1 MSQIRKS
8 FVALALA
15 LSFGVAAIFGQT
27 TVHGYDRS
35 NMDTGAQACT
45 DFYQYASGGWLQNN
59 PIPAAYP
66 AWGVDNLLAERN
78 RETLRQI
85 LEAAAKNTNAPRG
98 SNEQKVGDY
107 YESCMDEQKIEAEG
121 LKPLE
126 PELALIAKIK
136 NARDLQQEIAHLH
149 AEGINAAF
157 AFGSTQDF
165 KNSEQVISGLF
176 QGGLGLPDR
185 DYYFKQDARSKEIR
199 DAYVQHVAKMF
210 ELMGDAPAQAS
221 AEAQTILDFETKLAD
236 ASLTRV
242 ELRDPNNLNNKIT
255 MVQLKALAPGFDWP
269 DYLKGIGLQR
279 PGDINVVPSKFFQR
293 LNEQVNN
300 VSINDWKTYLRWN
313 LINASAPALST
324 PFVNEDFNFYNKKLR
339 GTTEILPRWK
349 RCVSSTDRA
358 LGEAL
363 GQLYVQR
370 AFPPEAKKRALDM
383 VHNLIEALRSDL
395 QTLSWMSP
403 ATRQQATIKLNA
415 FIQKIGYPDRWR
427 DYSSL
432 QIDRSSYI
440 MNRLRAN
447 RFENTRDVNKIGK
460 PVDRTEWGMTPPTVN
475 AYYNPQINEIVF
487 PAGILQPPYFDP
499 QADDAYNYG
508 AMGAVIGHEM
518 THGFDDQGRQFDA
531 RGNLANWWTE
541 DDRKA
546 FEQRAECI
554 IKQFDAFVVE
564 GDIHEN
570 GKLVAGESIAD
581 LGGLVI
587 SYAAFQK
594 SQEGKPRKVIDG
606 FTPEQRFFLGYAQS
620 WATNIRPEYARLLA
634 NVDPHPL
641 PKFRVNGPLSNFP
654 AFAQAFSCK
663 ANDAM
668 VRPETDRCQIW

>member
-1 MSQIRKS
+1 MSQILKS
-8 FVALALA
+8 FIALALA
-15 LSFGVAAIFGQT
+15 VSFGVSTILGQT
-27 TVHGYDRS
+27 AIHGYDRS
-35 NMDTGAQACT
+35 NMDAGTQACT
-45 DFYQYASGGWLQNN
+45 DFYQYANGGWLNSN
-59 PIPAAYP
+59 PIPGAYP
-66 AWGVDNLLAERN
+66 AWGVDNLLSERN

-98 SNEQKVGDY
+98 SNEQKVGDFY
-107 YESCMDEQKIEAEG
+107 QSCMDEQRIEAEG

-126 PELALIAKIK
+126 PELALIAKI
-136 NARDLQQEIAHLH
+136 NNVRDLQQEIAHLH

-157 AFGSTQDF
+157 AFSSTQDF
-165 KNSEQVISGLF
+165 KNSDQVISGLF
-176 QGGLGLPDR
+176 QGGLGMPDR
-185 DYYFKQDARSKEIR
+185 DYYFKQDAKSKEIR
-199 DAYVQHVAKMF
+199 EAYVQHVAKML
-210 ELMGDAPAQAS
+210 ELMGDAPATAA

-255 MVQLKALAPGFDWP
+255 MAQLKALAPSIDWP
-269 DYLKGIGLQR
+269 NYLKGIGLNR

-293 LNEQVNN
+293 LNEQVSG
-300 VSINDWKTYLRWN
+300 VPLSDWKTYLRWN
-313 LINASAPALST
+313 LINAAAPALST
-324 PFVNEDFNFYNKKLR
+324 PFVNEDFNFYSKKLR

-349 RCVSSTDRA
+349 RCVTSTDRA

-403 ATRQQATIKLNA
+403 ATRQQAIIKLNA

-460 PVDRTEWGMTPPTVN
+460 PVDRAEWGMTPPTVN

-518 THGFDDQGRQFDA
+518 THGFDDEGRQFDA
-531 RGNLANWWTE
+531 RGNLSDWWTA

-546 FEQRAECI
+546 FDQRAACI

-564 GDIHEN
+564 GDLHEN
-570 GKLVAGESIAD
+570 GQLVAGESIAD

-587 SYAAFQK
+587 AYAAFQK
-594 SQEGKPRKVIDG
+594 SMEGKPHTVIDG

-641 PKFRVNGPLSNFP
+641 PKFRVNGPLANFP
-654 AFAQAFSCK
+654 AFGQAFSCK
-663 ANDAM
+663 ASDAM
-668 VRPETDRCQIW
+668 VRAEADRCQIW